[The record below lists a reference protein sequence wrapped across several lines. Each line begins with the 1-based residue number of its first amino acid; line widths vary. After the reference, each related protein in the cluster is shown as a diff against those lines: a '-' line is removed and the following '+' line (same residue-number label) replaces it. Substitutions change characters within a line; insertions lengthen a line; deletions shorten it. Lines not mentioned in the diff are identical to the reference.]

1 MAADD
6 AAVVVTLRANLK
18 DYEAALKSAVRST
31 ETAARAAEKAVSGI
45 GKGGG
50 ASKVIEGNFKKSS
63 QAIANDA
70 KILQF
75 QLNDIFSG
83 LASGQGIRAVQVQ
96 LGQIAQQMTGS
107 SLIGGARLLG
117 SAFVGMINPINLAV
131 VAFGLLAG
139 VAASYFS
146 GSEEQAKK
154 ATEELKKQAK
164 ELDDLAKAYGTIF
177 PELVKL
183 ANAQKAAA
191 DAAEK
196 NLAMQTALAGTYKNT
211 SDTVEKLLPQ
221 FVDLIATLSDISE
234 PTEAMSNLQKQ
245 FNNLSTAVDEHKASA
260 KDVQAVI
267 DALNK
272 IIAEQQGQVKD
283 LATRLRDDLVQ
294 AYGEVERA
302 AKSAGEAMQGGN
314 VPGPGAGGWTVT
326 PDRLKFSLLGGSP
339 MDAALGRAADAID
352 AFTERVIQAE
362 SSGNL
367 EAKNPLSSATGAGQ
381 FIDSTWLE
389 VFKRNFATEAAG
401 MSDAAILA
409 MRTDIETNRRMIR
422 AYATENA
429 KLLIDAGQEV
439 NEAALQLAHFLGAG
453 GAIAVLKAA
462 PGTKISQILSAK
474 QIAANQSILGGGATR
489 EDVLAYAARRAGTT
503 AAVKEQKKSYDE
515 LVASINAKTDAQ
527 KRENEISSDTSKS
540 VDEKTAA
547 MQREKQAQEAARV
560 ELELNNAATKDGIP
574 LTDELKAKNHE
585 LAEAYAAAGLAADQ
599 LNVLQK
605 KSAEVLEQQRQAA
618 EQLKQQFAGVLS
630 SALTGFAHDLEN
642 GKDAGEAFA
651 DMLKN
656 VASQLID
663 MAIQMMIVKPLMNS
677 LFGGAGGFSGGG
689 AGLFEA
695 GGTVGLSGRHD
706 GRKFSPALWAG
717 APRFGAGGM
726 VGLRPGEMPIIAHR
740 GEIII
745 PNARRM
751 AGAGAAGGAG
761 RQTVDVRVS
770 AAPSPLLDL
779 SIKTSAKQAEERAV
793 SRGPAVARDNNRRFA
808 SP

>member
-1 MAADD
+1 VAADD
-6 AAVVVTLRANLK
+6 AAVTVTLRADLK
-18 DYEAALKSAVRST
+18 AYEAALKSAVRST

-50 ASKVIEGNFKKSS
+50 ASKVIEGNFQKSS
-63 QAIANDA
+63 RAIVNDA
-70 KILQF
+70 KIMQF

-83 LASGQGIRAVQVQ
+83 LATGQGVRGVQQQ
-96 LGQIAQQMTGS
+96 LGQIAQLMTGQT
-107 SLIGGARLLG
+107 LRQGAATMA

-131 VAFGLLAG
+131 VAFGVLAG

-146 GSEEQAKK
+146 GSEEKAKK

-164 ELDDLAKAYGTIF
+164 ELDELAKAYGTIF

-245 FNNLSTAVDEHKASA
+245 FNNLSTAVHEHKASA

-272 IIAEQQGQVKD
+272 IIAEQHGRVKD

-314 VPGPGAGGWTVT
+314 VPGPGAGNWLVT

-339 MDAALGRAADAID
+339 LDAALGKAADAID
-352 AFTERVIQAE
+352 AFTERVIKAE
-362 SSGNL
+362 SGGDPN
-367 EAKNPLSSATGAGQ
+367 AKNPLSSASGAGQ

-409 MRTDIETNRRMIR
+409 MRTDIEMNRRMIR

-489 EDVLAYAARRAGTT
+489 EDVLGYAARRA
-503 AAVKEQKKSYDE
+503 AAPAAATPSQKALKDLADWNVETKRRIELEKQVAQINAKVGQTEAARQAQVEALRIAEEELYKLHKAGVEITPEMEKGIRALAQAQAEAAATSEQALAATKALTDEQKK
-515 LVASINAKTDAQ
+515 
-527 KRENEISSDTSKS
+527 
-540 VDEKTAA
+540 
-547 MQREKQAQEAARV
+547 
-560 ELELNNAATKDGIP
+560 
-574 LTDELKAKNHE
+574 
-585 LAEAYAAAGLAADQ
+585 
-599 LNVLQK
+599 
-605 KSAEVLEQQRQAA
+605 AA
-618 EQLKQQFAGVLS
+618 EEMRQVTEQLLS
-630 SALTGFAHDLEN
+630 SALTTFTHDLME
-642 GKDAGEAFA
+642 GKDAGEAFN
-651 DMLKN
+651 DMLRGL
-656 VASQLID
+656 VSQIADLAIKMLI
-663 MAIQMMIVKPLMNS
+663 IKPLMNS
-677 LFGGAGGFSGGG
+677 LFGTGTGTATNILGF
-689 AGLFEA
+689 AA
-695 GGTVGLSGRHD
+695 GGTVGLSGQRD

-717 APRFGAGGM
+717 APRFASGGM

-745 PNARRM
+745 PNARRI
-751 AGAGAAGGAG
+751 AGAGAAGGGG

-779 SIKTSAKQAEERAV
+779 SIKTSARAAEERAV
-793 SRGPAVARDNNRRFA
+793 SRGPAVARANNQRYA
-808 SP
+808 TP